1 MSSSLFAAI
10 RDAVRPGALNH
21 VPDLVEDE
29 PDANASIPQ
38 TPHPEV
44 NSTGDTMSGS
54 QTLAG
59 VAQAAAAA
67 VASLPAGSGG
77 QDGAQAAIDRL
88 MTIFNAEGIKG
99 DAGRMGAAI
108 DLAASAPGM
117 TVDAVVSFVATHVP
131 AAGTNSSAPVN
142 DPPPP
147 VPAPAATT
155 APAASYEQQRLNAAA
170 LAQPG
175 GGRQGEDPVKRI
187 LGNYG
192 VATGSITN
200 R

>member
-10 RDAVRPGALNH
+10 RDAVRPGALTH

-38 TPHPEV
+38 TPHPEA
-44 NSTGDTMSGS
+44 NSTGDAMSGS

-59 VAQAAAAA
+59 AAQAAAAA

-77 QDGAQAAIDRL
+77 QDGAQAATDRL

-108 DLAASAPGM
+108 DLAAKAPAMSA
-117 TVDAVVSFVATHVP
+117 DDVVAFVATHV
-131 AAGTNSSAPVN
+131 AASTSAGASAAAPPQQPSSPAPV
-142 DPPPP
+142 
-147 VPAPAATT
+147 
-155 APAASYEQQRLNAAA
+155 ASYEQQRLSAAA

-175 GGRQGEDPVKRI
+175 GTSANSAQPKI
-187 LGNYG
+187 S
-192 VATGSITN
+192 ASSIFEMRRN
-200 R
+200 ALKGA

>member
-10 RDAVRPGALNH
+10 RDAVRPGALTH

-38 TPHPEV
+38 TPHPEA
-44 NSTGDTMSGS
+44 NSTGDAMSGS

-59 VAQAAAAA
+59 AAQAAAAA

-77 QDGAQAAIDRL
+77 QDGAQGNADRL
-88 MTIFNAEGIKG
+88 MTIFNADGIKG

-108 DLAASAPGM
+108 ELAAKAPTMSA
-117 TVDAVVSFVATHVP
+117 DDVVAFVATHV
-131 AAGTNSSAPVN
+131 AASAAASTSAPAPSN
-142 DPPPP
+142 QSGSAAP
-147 VPAPAATT
+147 V
-155 APAASYEQQRLNAAA
+155 ASYEQQRLSAAA

-175 GGRQGEDPVKRI
+175 NGGVQASKPKLNADTIYAARRNPQG
-187 LGNYG
+187 
-192 VATGSITN
+192 A
-200 R
+200 

>member
-10 RDAVRPGALNH
+10 RDAVRPGALTH

-38 TPHPEV
+38 TPQPEA
-44 NSTGDTMSGS
+44 NSTGDAMSGS

-59 VAQAAAAA
+59 AAQAAAAA

-77 QDGAQAAIDRL
+77 QDGAQAATDRL

-108 DLAASAPGM
+108 DLAAKAPAMSA
-117 TVDAVVSFVATHVP
+117 DDVVAFVATHV
-131 AAGTNSSAPVN
+131 AASTSAGASAAAQPQQPSSPAPV
-142 DPPPP
+142 
-147 VPAPAATT
+147 
-155 APAASYEQQRLNAAA
+155 ASYEQQRLSAAA

-175 GGRQGEDPVKRI
+175 GTSANSAQPKI
-187 LGNYG
+187 S
-192 VATGSITN
+192 ASSIFEMRRN
-200 R
+200 ALKGA